1 MSIQPFSIGKNEH
14 LFRNI
19 SGLYSQ
25 HDTLCFTGCTG
36 SYDAFLICNI
46 FQTTENTVFVLPP
59 DTKQAEILL
68 RECSSL
74 VGEKN
79 VFLFPSR
86 DAIPYN
92 MRSPFGPTIETR
104 FQALSK
110 LIDGEKKIYI
120 APSATL
126 MQKILPPKE
135 LFNHIIKLHTNDEI
149 SQEKLASWLS
159 GNGFS
164 RETVVED
171 IGTFAIRG
179 GIVDIYPFLSDNP
192 IRLEYWGDII
202 ESIRKFDVFKQRSVE
217 TCATVDIFPMKE
229 FCLNE
234 YQVDC
239 GLKKIETQ
247 CMQNNENI
255 NSFNKLKHLWKS
267 QTEHEGIEWFLH
279 WFDQPEATILD
290 YLPSDC
296 MVVWDDIFPLNRRYN
311 DSYQNYERHLVRI
324 PETFLPFV
332 SKPDTLLVPIK
343 KITEKLSSY
352 RRVFIN
358 TDMVPENVFTH
369 SLSLQEQPSFN
380 SSLKMLARDLL
391 NKEADGY
398 SISIFCQNSTHAQH
412 FVEQL
417 EGEGCTVNVTIGY
430 LEKGFV
436 DQQNENA
443 FYSENQFFS
452 RPYRIMQ
459 RKKAKGA
466 VQITS
471 LDSLLPG
478 SFVVHIDHGIARFS
492 GVERIQTAG
501 TQQDC
506 MVLMYQNNAKV
517 YVPIEDFYKVQK
529 YIGKDSAAPLLSKL
543 GTSRWEKQKAK
554 ARESLKE
561 MAENLV
567 QLYAKRECLEG
578 IKFSRDTVW
587 QKEFEEAFIYEPTA
601 DQISAFSSVKKDM
614 ESLRPMDRLVCGDV
628 GFGKTE
634 IAMRAAFK
642 AALDGYQVA
651 ILAPTTILAA
661 QHYTTFC
668 DRMADHPVNITV
680 LSRFVKTKEQKES
693 LTKLKNG
700 TINIAIG
707 THRLLSRDIEF
718 KNLGLLIIDEEQ
730 RFGVRH
736 KERLKEYRYNVD
748 VLSMTATP
756 IPRTMHM
763 SLIGIRDLSIVNTP
777 PRNRLPIETHV
788 MEYHEEVIKNAIENE
803 LDRGGQVYVVDN
815 RIRNLPELQNTI
827 ELSVP
832 RARIIAAHGQ
842 MDEKKLQRVMKEF
855 VAGKYDVL
863 LSTAIIESGL
873 DIPNVNTIIVSRAE
887 TLGLSQLYQLRGRVG
902 RSSEQA
908 YAYFLT
914 RSFKHIKEIS
924 LKRLRALE
932 QYTDLGSGFQIA
944 MRDLEIRGAGNILG
958 TDQHGTIAAVGFELY
973 YQLLKEEIDKIKG
986 QRPEGEKKE
995 VKINI
1000 PVNAYIPAE
1009 YIADSA
1015 TRISLYQ
1022 ECSACKKMDD
1032 ISDLKRNFVD
1042 RFGPLPLPIQTL
1054 LAMMQ
1059 LKVLGQTIG
1068 ISHLVLGQD
1077 NLLSISFHHK
1087 EEPLARLLKNIL
1099 SKTSRPFEVLYTN
1112 PIVLKTALSSKN
1124 ALDRLFEI
1132 KDVLETQIAQL
1143 ME

>member
-1 MSIQPFSIGKNEH
+1 MSIQHFSLEKNRN

-19 SGLYSQ
+19 SGLYTQ
-25 HDTLCFTGCTG
+25 HDTIRFTGCAG
-36 SYDAFLICNI
+36 SFDAFLICNI
-46 FQTTENTVFVLPP
+46 FKTTDSTVFVLAP
-59 DTKQAEILL
+59 DNKQAEILL

-74 VGEKN
+74 IGEKN

-86 DAIPYN
+86 DSIPYN
-92 MRSPFGPTIETR
+92 MRSPFGPTVETR
-104 FQALSK
+104 FSALSK

-120 APSATL
+120 APSVTL

-135 LFNHIIKLHTNDEI
+135 LYNHIIKLHTNDEI

-159 GNGFS
+159 DNGFS

-179 GIVDIYPFLSDNP
+179 GIVDIYPFLTDNP
-192 IRLEYWGDII
+192 IRLEFWGDII
-202 ESIRKFDVFKQRSVE
+202 ESIRKFDIFKQRSVE
-217 TCATVDIFPMKE
+217 TCTSVDIFPMKE
-229 FCLNE
+229 FCPNE
-234 YQVDC
+234 YLVDY
-239 GLKKIETQ
+239 GLKKIEAH
-247 CMQNNENI
+247 CMQNNEDI
-255 NSFNKLKHLWKS
+255 NSFYKLKYAWKS
-267 QTEHEGIEWFLH
+267 QAEHEGIEWFLH
-279 WFDQPEATILD
+279 WFDQPQATILD

-296 MVVWDDIFPLNRRYN
+296 WIVWDDIFHLKRRYE
-311 DSYQNYERHLVRI
+311 DSYQNYVRHLERI

-332 SKPDTLLVPIK
+332 SKPDTLLIPIK
-343 KITEKLSSY
+343 KIAEKLSSH
-352 RRVFIN
+352 RRAFIN
-358 TDMVPENVFTH
+358 TDTVPENAFTLP
-369 SLSLQEQPSFN
+369 LSLQEQPSFN
-380 SSLKMLARDLL
+380 SSLRLLARDLL

-398 SISIFCQNSTHAQH
+398 SIGIFCQNSTHAQRI
-412 FVEQL
+412 VEQL
-417 EGEGCTVNVTIGY
+417 EDECGVVNVTIGY

-436 DQQNENA
+436 DQQNKNA
-443 FYSENQFFS
+443 LYSENQIFS
-452 RPYRIMQ
+452 RPYRIIQ

-478 SFVVHIDHGIARFS
+478 GFVVHIDHGIARFS
-492 GVERIQTAG
+492 GVERIQTAD

-529 YIGKDSAAPLLSKL
+529 YIGKDSTAPLLSKL

-554 ARESLKE
+554 ARESLRE
-561 MAENLV
+561 MAENLIK
-567 QLYAKRECLEG
+567 LYARRECLEG
-578 IKFSRDTVW
+578 IKFSKDSVW
-587 QKEFEEAFIYEPTA
+587 QKEFEEAFIYEPTI
-601 DQISAFSSVKKDM
+601 DQIAAFSDVKKDM
-614 ESLRPMDRLVCGDV
+614 ETLKPMDRLVCGDV

-651 ILAPTTILAA
+651 LLAPTTILAA
-661 QHYTTFC
+661 QHYTTFSE
-668 DRMADHPVNITV
+668 RMADHPVNIAV
-680 LSRFVKTKEQKES
+680 LSRFLKTKEQKEV
-693 LTKLKNG
+693 LKKLKNG
-700 TINIAIG
+700 TMNIAIG
-707 THRLLSRDIEF
+707 THRILSRDVEF
-718 KNLGLLIIDEEQ
+718 KNLGLLIVDEEQ

-736 KERLKEYRYNVD
+736 KERLKDYRYNVD

-788 MEYHEEVIKNAIENE
+788 MEYHEEIIKNAIENE

-832 RARIIAAHGQ
+832 RARFIVAHGQ
-842 MDEKKLQRVMKEF
+842 MDEKKLELVMKEF

-914 RSFKHIKEIS
+914 RSFKHIKENS

-973 YQLLKEEIDKIKG
+973 GQLLKEEIDKIKG
-986 QRPEGEKKE
+986 QRPEDEEKE

-1032 ISDLKRNFVD
+1032 ISDLKKNFVD
-1042 RFGPLPLPIQTL
+1042 RFGPMPLPVQSL
-1054 LAMMQ
+1054 LAIMQ
-1059 LKVLGQTIG
+1059 LKVLGQIIG
-1068 ISHLVLGQD
+1068 ISHLILGTD

-1087 EEPLARLLKNIL
+1087 EDTLARLLKNIL
-1099 SKTSRPFEVLYTN
+1099 SKTNRQFEVLYAN
-1112 PIVLKTALSSKN
+1112 PIVLKTAITSKN

-1132 KDVLETQIAQL
+1132 KDVLETQIAQS
-1143 ME
+1143 M